1 MAWAGLNK
9 YWSQAVRN
17 NLSCSSS
24 ILAAGCELDRSEQSR
39 QGGPGMDWVSPERQR
54 RVLGSGVTLW
64 GGPTS
69 WTSTFRKSPSKNYLK
84 SSILGGCVRGG
95 STIIHWSLRFGIQSK
110 QDSLRWVRTKYW
122 KYKTCFGAFDMDT
135 GSKLAFYR
143 LLSTIDCSFIFYHR
157 WGSKYWS
164 ICSHHKYHICHHCSE
179 GLRLLRNA

>member
-1 MAWAGLNK
+1 M
-9 YWSQAVRN
+9 RN

-24 ILAAGCELDRSEQSR
+24 ILAAGCELDRSEQSI

-64 GGPTS
+64 GAPPAGPRRS
-69 WTSTFRKSPSKNYLK
+69 GRARAK
-84 SSILGGCVRGG
+84 
-95 STIIHWSLRFGIQSK
+95 IIWSLPYWAGVWGEPPQLSIGHSDLGFNPSRILWGGYI
-110 QDSLRWVRTKYW
+110 RTKYR
-122 KYKTCFGAFDMDT
+122 KYKTCFGGCNMDP
-135 GSKLAFYR
+135 GSKSALHR

-179 GLRLLRNA
+179 DLRFLENA